1 MCYDP
6 HLFHPSPSPPELI
19 SLHPHILISA
29 YFLPQRVRRRNGWGW
44 EGMGGRETRRP
55 VGLGSLPSARL
66 PVLNAQVI
74 KPTNLGKYHSAYLL
88 LISDYEDSWT
98 RLPACQLLQIWVI
111 YLCSH
116 QHLSSFRYW
125 LMQRS
130 HTVQSI
136 AHTMRGISV
145 FLYSF
150 VWSLESCHLH
160 YAKAWWREEAVSPGS
175 PPVFALVRWIR
186 RNEPAE
192 MKWPSSLC
200 AHKQSCF
207 EEMP

>member
-1 MCYDP
+1 MPIFY
-6 HLFHPSPSPPELI
+6 LKGFEEE
-19 SLHPHILISA
+19 
-29 YFLPQRVRRRNGWGW
+29 W
-44 EGMGGRETRRP
+44 EGTGGREKWRP
-55 VGLGSLPSARL
+55 GTSWSGSLPSARL
-66 PVLNAQVI
+66 PVWNTHVFKL
-74 KPTNLGKYHSAYLL
+74 TNLGKHHSAFLL

-98 RLPACQLLQIWVI
+98 CLPACQLLQIWVI

-136 AHTMRGISV
+136 AHTVRVISL

-160 YAKAWWREEAVSPGS
+160 YAKAWWREETVSPGS
-175 PPVFALVRWIR
+175 LPVFRLVRWIK

-192 MKWPSSLC
+192 MKWPSLC
-200 AHKQSCF
+200 AHKQSWF

>member
-1 MCYDP
+1 
-6 HLFHPSPSPPELI
+6 
-19 SLHPHILISA
+19 
-29 YFLPQRVRRRNGWGW
+29 
-44 EGMGGRETRRP
+44 MGGGGTPRP
-55 VGLGSLPSARL
+55 GTGRSGSPPSARP
-66 PVLNAQVI
+66 PVLNAHAI
-74 KPTNLGKYHSAYLL
+74 ELTNLGKYRSVYLL

-98 RLPACQLLQIWVI
+98 CLPACQLLQIWVI

-136 AHTMRGISV
+136 AHTVRVISL

-150 VWSLESCHLH
+150 VCSLESCHLH

-175 PPVFALVRWIR
+175 LPVLMLVRWIR
-186 RNEPAE
+186 RKEPGWNDMTFIFE
-192 MKWPSSLC
+192 
-200 AHKQSCF
+200 HKQSWW